1 MQGPSGNQL
10 VLFSLDIR
18 TLGKTKLFP
27 LARDLTLRCIVFTT
41 QKQNSTYIKYLIILQ
56 QALLATPHSD
66 MHPLPCQS
74 IFLNSR
80 DTKEECENLHI
91 IDKDDEIIMQYF
103 INMHADT
110 LVPVYVYKCKYLT
123 VFVFVFQT
131 VFKKLVDKL
140 KYTIDLHRS
149 KPVISLVPFNL
160 HFHCFQG

>member
-41 QKQNSTYIKYLIILQ
+41 QKQNSTHIKYLIILQ
-56 QALLATPHSD
+56 QALLAMPHSD

-80 DTKEECENLHI
+80 DTKEEYENLHI

-103 INMHADT
+103 ITMQFADT

-131 VFKKLVDKL
+131 VFK
-140 KYTIDLHRS
+140 
-149 KPVISLVPFNL
+149 N
-160 HFHCFQG
+160 

>member
-1 MQGPSGNQL
+1 
-10 VLFSLDIR
+10 
-18 TLGKTKLFP
+18 
-27 LARDLTLRCIVFTT
+27 
-41 QKQNSTYIKYLIILQ
+41 
-56 QALLATPHSD
+56 
-66 MHPLPCQS
+66 MHPLPCPS

>member
-41 QKQNSTYIKYLIILQ
+41 QKQNSTHIKYLIILQ

-91 IDKDDEIIMQYF
+91 VDKDDEIF
-103 INMHADT
+103 LSNSNFR
-110 LVPVYVYKCKYLT
+110 L
-123 VFVFVFQT
+123 
-131 VFKKLVDKL
+131 
-140 KYTIDLHRS
+140 IDLS
-149 KPVISLVPFNL
+149 VVSFYN
-160 HFHCFQG
+160 FQ

>member
-1 MQGPSGNQL
+1 
-10 VLFSLDIR
+10 
-18 TLGKTKLFP
+18 
-27 LARDLTLRCIVFTT
+27 
-41 QKQNSTYIKYLIILQ
+41 
-56 QALLATPHSD
+56 
-66 MHPLPCQS
+66 MHPLPCPS

-110 LVPVYVYKCKYLT
+110 LVPVQYVYKCKYLT
-123 VFVFVFQT
+123 AFVFVFQT
-131 VFKKLVDKL
+131 VLKKLLKKL
-140 KYTIDLHRS
+140 KYTIHQHRS